1 MGDLGRVVVRDMS
14 EKEVV
19 ISFVFR
25 SVYSL
30 SRCLIMPSNRYR
42 IKLISGNPTQI
53 AYVLAR

>member
-1 MGDLGRVVVRDMS
+1 MGDLGRVVVKDMS
-14 EKEVV
+14 EKEVR

-42 IKLISGNPTQI
+42 IKLIW
-53 AYVLAR
+53 